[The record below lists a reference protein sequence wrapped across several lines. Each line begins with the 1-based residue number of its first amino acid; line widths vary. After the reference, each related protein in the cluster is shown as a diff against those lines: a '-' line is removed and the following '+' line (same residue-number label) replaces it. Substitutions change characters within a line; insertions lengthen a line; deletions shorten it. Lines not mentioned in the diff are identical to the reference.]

1 MNMPQDPILLMSI
14 TNTLLRDEFS
24 SLDELCKAR
33 DWDAEVVRNKLE
45 GAGFIYQPAQN
56 QFR

>member
-1 MNMPQDPILLMSI
+1 MNMPQDPILLMSV

-24 SLDELCKAR
+24 SLEELCSAR
-33 DWDAEVVRNKLE
+33 DWDKNLVLEKLE
-45 GAGFIYQPAQN
+45 GAGFSYQPSQN

>member
-24 SLDELCKAR
+24 SLDELCRAR
-33 DWDAEVVRNKLE
+33 DWDAEAVKAKLE
-45 GAGFIYQPAQN
+45 GAGFTYQPAQN